1 MLQVNIQKKL
11 GSFRLDVGFETE
23 GGVLALLG
31 ASGCGKSMTLK
42 CIAGVE
48 KPDSGRIVLNGR
60 VLFDSGKHIDLPPQK
75 RRVGYLFQNYAL
87 FPHMTVA
94 ENITAGARH
103 LPIKERQA
111 AVAAQ
116 IRAFRLEG
124 LEKHRPHQLS
134 GGQQQR
140 LALARILAGDPEI
153 LLLDEPFS
161 ALDSY
166 LKWQLELELMDT
178 LKSFG
183 GDVVFVSHDRDE
195 VCRLCQSVCVLTEG
209 KSEPRETVR
218 RLMESPGTVS
228 AALLSGCKN
237 YSRAERLDE
246 HAVRCIDWDV
256 VLRTAAEVP
265 ENVTAVGVRA
275 HHLVPGGSEENDIP
289 CTVVRVIEDAFS
301 TVVMLA
307 TPGGEKGKALLR
319 LELDKSDW
327 AALGNPDKLTVH
339 VSPEQVMALTGGG
352 L

>member
-11 GSFRLDVGFETE
+11 GDFRLDVSFETE

-48 KPDSGRIVLNGR
+48 RPDSGRIVLNGR
-60 VLFDSGKHIDLPPQK
+60 VLFDSEKRIDLPPQK
-75 RRVGYLFQNYAL
+75 RRVGYLFQHYAL

-94 ENITAGARH
+94 ENIAAGARH
-103 LPIKERQA
+103 LPPKERQA
-111 AVAAQ
+111 AAAAQ

-124 LEKHRPHQLS
+124 LEKYRPHQLS

-140 LALARILAGDPEI
+140 LALARILVGSPEV

-178 LKSFG
+178 LEQFS
-183 GDVVFVSHDRDE
+183 GDTVFVSHDRDE
-195 VCRLCQSVCVLTEG
+195 VCRLCQSVCVLTAG
-209 KSEPRETVR
+209 RSEPKETVG

-246 HAVRCIDWDV
+246 HTVRCTDWGV
-256 VLRTAAEVP
+256 TLQTSVQVP
-265 ENVTAVGVRA
+265 PGLTTVGVRA
-275 HHLVPGGSEENDIP
+275 HHILPGTAGVNDIP
-289 CTVVRVIEDAFS
+289 CTVDRVIEGPFS

-307 TPGGEKGKALLR
+307 TPGGHTGKALLR
-319 LELDKSDW
+319 LELDKADW
-327 AALGNPDKLTVH
+327 AALGSPDKLTVH
-339 VSPEQVMALTGGG
+339 VPPEQVMALTGGG
-352 L
+352 V